1 MAEWLR
7 RLPAKQLDYVLA
19 GSNPAVVEFAVAQ
32 LVERQTVVGL
42 FRFLSKLNLCYLLV
56 TGSIPVVEKILFL
69 YEVNKI
75 VSEK

>member
-32 LVERQTVVGL
+32 LVERQTVVVY
-42 FRFLSKLNLCYLLV
+42 SDPCYLLV
-56 TGSIPVVEKILFL
+56 TGSIPVRETFYRLWC
-69 YEVNKI
+69 NG
-75 VSEK
+75 